1 MAQDPVNHLRI
12 KLYKSLHAKGASE
25 YARVI
30 TTADVQRILECNGV
44 QNASVVKRLIPP
56 KSNSGALSG
65 YSVELYADSRTASTE
80 SPCSN
85 P

>member
-30 TTADVQRILECNGV
+30 TTADAQRILECNGV
-44 QNASVVKRLIPP
+44 QNASIVKRLIPP
-56 KSNSGALSG
+56 KSNYGPVSS
-65 YSVELYADSRTASTE
+65 YSVELYVDSKTASTE
-80 SPCSN
+80 SSCSN